1 MINTCPRCGE
11 RVKGVM
17 KTCGECQRQIDLPKE
32 LGVEPNPNPQASA
45 WSCP

>member
-17 KTCGECQRQIDLPKE
+17 KVCGECQRQIDQAKE
-32 LGVEPNPNPQASA
+32 VGSNPNSQASA